1 VEIGNEDW
9 FDTSG
14 SYDARFTQFYK
25 AIKARHPQLTCI
37 STVGS
42 SRPRSQLVH
51 SVRPDMLDDHYY
63 RNQQEMRLHAN
74 DYDKYDRTGPKI
86 FVGEWATRVGSPTPN
101 LAGALGD
108 AAWMTGMERNSDV
121 ILISSYAPLFVNVS
135 DIRTGGGRNPNS
147 SMQWPTDLVG
157 YDALNCYG
165 SPAFYAQK
173 MFSLNHGDQILA
185 TDAQNLP
192 NEEYQP
198 PARRARNA
206 PATADPN
213 AAPAPL
219 PPKQTLPSVFFDA
232 TRDSKTGTIYVKIVN
247 IQATAQ
253 PVEIKLDG
261 VASVAAN
268 GEATVL
274 SSASEDDTNTLNDP
288 QKVVPH
294 TAPVRGVSRDF
305 TQTLAPWSITILKLA
320 AK

>member
-1 VEIGNEDW
+1 
-9 FDTSG
+9 
-14 SYDARFTQFYK
+14 
-25 AIKARHPQLTCI
+25 
-37 STVGS
+37 
-42 SRPRSQLVH
+42 
-51 SVRPDMLDDHYY
+51 
-63 RNQQEMRLHAN
+63 
-74 DYDKYDRTGPKI
+74 
-86 FVGEWATRVGSPTPN
+86 
-101 LAGALGD
+101 
-108 AAWMTGMERNSDV
+108 MTGMERNSDV

-135 DIRTGGGRNPNS
+135 DARGGRSPTS

-157 YDALNCYG
+157 YDALSCYG

-198 PARRARNA
+198 PARRGRGA
-206 PATADPN
+206 PATAGTN

-219 PPKQTLPSVFFDA
+219 PPKQILPSVFFDA
-232 TRDSKTGTIYVKIVN
+232 TRDSQAGIIYVKIVN

-268 GEATVL
+268 GEAIVL

-294 TAPVRGVSRDF
+294 TVPVQGVSKDF
-305 TQTLAPWSITILKLA
+305 TQMLAPYSITILKLA